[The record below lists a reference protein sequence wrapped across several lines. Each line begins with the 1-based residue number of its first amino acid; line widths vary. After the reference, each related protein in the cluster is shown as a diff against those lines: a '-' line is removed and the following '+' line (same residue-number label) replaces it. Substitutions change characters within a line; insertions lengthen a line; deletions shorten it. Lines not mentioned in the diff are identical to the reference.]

1 MFTAI
6 LIAALLIAAIPAG
19 LALAKWIDGDAGV
32 VIARTRQLM
41 GQGMTRAQAEDQAE
55 RELFSSR

>member
-32 VIARTRQLM
+32 VITRTRELM